1 MYPESSLGCCTVYTT
16 SFLAWPAPHF
26 STVLHQGVQ
35 QCAQKLIFPTVLQCT
50 RVTRVYKSVQEVY
63 KSEPKAPRVV
73 QHNHSAPL
81 HQSKPVICVFGRT
94 VSLTHVCRL
103 YKNVLC
109 SMMVIQRFALQRLL
123 VAVTTLERDS
133 PISIFIFTIGALS
146 TIGG

>member
-1 MYPESSLGCCTVYTT
+1 MYPESSPGCCTPHL
-16 SFLAWPAPHF
+16 SWPAPHF
-26 STVLHQGVQ
+26 STVLHQCEQ
-35 QCAQKLIFPTVLQCT
+35 ECTQKLISPQCNT
-50 RVTRVYKSVQEVY
+50 KVYKSL
-63 KSEPKAPRVV
+63 KSEPKALRVV

-103 YKNVLC
+103 YKNILC

>member
-1 MYPESSLGCCTVYTT
+1 MYPESSLGCCTPHLSWLGRPLISPQCFTKVYNSVPRS
-16 SFLAWPAPHF
+16 SFSP
-26 STVLHQGVQ
+26 
-35 QCAQKLIFPTVLQCT
+35 QCYTK
-50 RVTRVYKSVQEVY
+50 VYKSH
-63 KSEPKAPRVV
+63 KSEPKALRVV

-103 YKNVLC
+103 YKNILC